1 MTLKIIGISSRAA
14 GQEICVTFE
23 LTGEAEGQVQRES
36 FVISSRQYLMLCPQK
51 GECSME
57 IYDEIAHA
65 AQVFSALKRG
75 ISVLSFGAYSEKALI
90 AKLKSK
96 GFDREIAAEA
106 VGELVS
112 RGLLDAMS
120 DAYREAQKQVSKLW
134 GEKRIVAELYAKG
147 YSGEAISAAM
157 KALAD
162 EGVDYVANCRA
173 LIDKKYGEFPAES
186 TERQKA
192 ISALIRYG
200 YTTSE
205 IKNAVSCKNTKN

>member
-1 MTLKIIGISSRAA
+1 MTLNIIGISSRAA
-14 GQEICVTFE
+14 GEEICVTLE
-23 LTGEAEGQVQRES
+23 LTGEGEGQVQRES

-75 ISVLSFGAYSEKALI
+75 ISVLSFGTCSEKALI
-90 AKLKSK
+90 AKLRSK
-96 GFDREIAAEA
+96 GFDRGIAEEA

-112 RGLLDAMS
+112 RGLLDAKS
-120 DAYREAQKQVSKLW
+120 DAYREAQKQAAKLW

-147 YSGEAISAAM
+147 YSGEAIAEAM
-157 KALAD
+157 SALAD
-162 EGVDYVANCRA
+162 DGVDYIANCRA
-173 LIDKKYGEFPAES
+173 LIDKKYGEFP
-186 TERQKA
+186 TEQSARQKA

-205 IKNAVSCKNTKN
+205 IKNAISCKNTKN